1 LPVSAAVQPG
11 IHQTMTSMNRAAM
24 PNPTPGTG
32 FDPWNF
38 RPDVAVEVTG
48 AKLAGHKVEA
58 IDGRVGTVMTAGL
71 DPDDSYLVVSTG
83 RLFGKKVQLP
93 AGTVNHVD
101 RTDRRIYVDRTRSQ
115 IKQAPDGDRQTIAGY
130 YHQTYQS

>member
-1 LPVSAAVQPG
+1 
-11 IHQTMTSMNRAAM
+11 MNRAAM

-38 RPDVAVEVTG
+38 RPDVAVEVAG

-58 IDGRVGTVMTAGL
+58 IDGQVGTVVSATL

-83 RLFGKKVQLP
+83 RLFGKQIQLP

-101 RTDRRIYVDRTRSQ
+101 RDDRRIYVDRTKSQ
-115 IKQAPDGDRQTIAGY
+115 IKQAPADDREQLADY
-130 YHQTYQS
+130 YQHTYQT

>member
-1 LPVSAAVQPG
+1 MNQAASPLPDPAK
-11 IHQTMTSMNRAAM
+11 
-24 PNPTPGTG
+24 G

-38 RPDVAVEVTG
+38 RQDVAVEVAG

-58 IDGRVGTVMTAGL
+58 IDGQVGTVETANL

-83 RLFGKKVQLP
+83 KLFGKQITLP

-101 RTDRRIYVDRTRSQ
+101 RPERRIYVDRTKSQ
-115 IKQAPDGDRQTIAGY
+115 IKQAPEAERATLAEY
-130 YHQTYQS
+130 YQHTYQS